1 MLKNKIVS
9 FTCYD
14 AGPAEIISNYIKA
27 KKIENYNLTLGNV
40 SKTIFLRNKVK
51 IKKNINLSE
60 CLKKSDIFIM
70 GTSWKYKKELKLISK
85 IKKINK
91 KSIVILDDF
100 VNLKK
105 RFWFNNKY
113 IFPNQ
118 IWIPNN
124 IPKEKIDLNFF
135 NECKIKF
142 INNYYLLNIKKKIKK
157 IKKNS
162 NYNKNFLFF
171 SQPIREISSKF
182 TLKKIKHDE
191 YDYCEKFLT
200 KLNKVFIKKKIKKI
214 SISLHPTEKKNKFN
228 NLFKKFK
235 NLPIKISKNN
245 LINDINQ
252 HYYIFGVNT
261 NAMKIALLNE
271 NVVVSMLNKKKIID
285 FFLTKK
291 VLSFKEYN

>member
-1 MLKNKIVS
+1 M
-9 FTCYD
+9 
-14 AGPAEIISNYIKA
+14 
-27 KKIENYNLTLGNV
+27 TLGNV
-40 SKTIFLRNKVK
+40 AKKIFLKNKVK
-51 IKKNINLSE
+51 IKTNINLSE

-70 GTSWKYKKELKLISK
+70 GTSWKYKNELKLISK

-105 RFWFNNKY
+105 RFLFNKKY
-113 IFPNQ
+113 IFPDH

-135 NECKIKF
+135 NKCKIKF

-162 NYNKNFLFF
+162 NYSNNFLFF
-171 SQPIREISSKF
+171 SQPIREISKKF
-182 TLKKIKHDE
+182 TYKKIKYDE

-200 KLNKVFIKKKIKKI
+200 KLDKFYLKREIKKI
-214 SISLHPTEKKNKFN
+214 SISFHPTEKKNKFN

-252 HYYIFGVNT
+252 HYYVFGVNT

-271 NVVVSMLNKKKIID
+271 NVVVSMLNKKKIVD

-291 VLSFKEYN
+291 VLSFKEFN